1 MSLTGALNTA
11 LAGLQVSQQA
21 LQVVSGN
28 VANAQTPGYVNE
40 TLTQS
45 STGTGTQTSV
55 RSTAIDRTLDTL
67 VQTQL
72 QQATSG
78 GAFADQLS
86 SMYQQ
91 LQSIYGQPGS
101 STGLDTLFNNF
112 TAALQTLASSP
123 SSFSAQSGAVN
134 SAQLLTQQLN
144 TMSNGIQS
152 LRQSAEQGIGAD
164 VQSAN
169 SDLQQIASI
178 NQQVATADPASPTTA
193 TLLDQRD
200 QLVSQLSA
208 LMDIKVING
217 PFNQISV
224 FTGNGTQLVGS
235 QAATLTFNAQDNITP
250 NSQFNDNPALSTV
263 GTITLTNP
271 GGGSSVNLLAT
282 GAIQSGQIAAF
293 VQMRDQILPQA
304 QDQLDEFAAQMSEAV
319 SNQTTQGTAVTVGP
333 QTGFTIDTTPLQTG
347 NTIQLT
353 YTQQNVQHTV
363 TIERVDNPA
372 LLPLP
377 NTSSNPNDITIGVN
391 FNGGPLSSS
400 TVISQLNS
408 ALVNTGLQFSNPT
421 GNVLQ
426 VLNNGTPSA
435 TVNSLSETTTASSL
449 TGGTSQL
456 PLFVDGTNLFTDATT
471 TSGSQEVGFAQ
482 RISVNSALLANPG
495 DLVTFSTSPPTA
507 AGDNTRPTFL
517 FNQMTQAT
525 PTFSPATGLGSPNAP
540 LSATLSSYLGAVL
553 TQQGQAAANA
563 TSLQQGQDVVVNS
576 LQQRMNTVSGVN
588 VDQEMADLLTLQN
601 TYAANARV
609 FSTVQEMFQTLLQ
622 SAE

>member
-45 STGTGTQTSV
+45 STGTATQTSV